1 LPAPKPQHPPRPR
14 SSTPSQAASEAED
27 FVVQILEAVTGGLEV
42 DLDPEALR
50 GRMECAAEEFDRRT
64 ATAFCDALLDQL
76 SDDPANVRLLE
87 ALVILG
93 LAHPDVLARA
103 RISLAVE
110 GRRLA
115 VLLER
120 GGEPE
125 RAQAV
130 LEFLASRLPGEPTID
145 QELAGLMRRSGNTAA
160 LVERYLSRAEA
171 AVERGR
177 VGEAIPWLQEVLLID
192 RTRRDVARMIRDLR
206 YGEVARERASRRRTR
221 WALGLA
227 TLSTLATVGVAW
239 NLDAHTR
246 FTQLPAAAPGDE
258 AALRCRLDAL
268 EGLAHARPVWI
279 GSTRVAEER
288 QRLRDQ
294 LEGIQ
299 QTVQLEAQLEEQ
311 RAAEQLSEA
320 EAHRLRGLA
329 LVDSLR
335 LEEALV
341 ALEACLQVAPAD
353 WPHAEQVRT
362 DAVAL
367 RRHLGGGR

>member
-1 LPAPKPQHPPRPR
+1 
-14 SSTPSQAASEAED
+14 
-27 FVVQILEAVTGGLEV
+27 
-42 DLDPEALR
+42 
-50 GRMECAAEEFDRRT
+50 
-64 ATAFCDALLDQL
+64 
-76 SDDPANVRLLE
+76 
-87 ALVILG
+87 
-93 LAHPDVLARA
+93 
-103 RISLAVE
+103 
-110 GRRLA
+110 
-115 VLLER
+115 
-120 GGEPE
+120 
-125 RAQAV
+125 V

>member
-1 LPAPKPQHPPRPR
+1 MPAPKPQHPPRPN
-14 SSTPSQAASEAED
+14 PSQTASEADD
-27 FVVQILEAVTGGLEV
+27 FVGQVLEAVTGGLEV

-93 LAHPDVLARA
+93 LAHPDVLSRA

-130 LEFLASRLPGEPTID
+130 LEFLAARLPGEPTID

-206 YGEVARERASRRRTR
+206 YGEVARERASQRRTR

-239 NLDAHTR
+239 NLDARHR
-246 FTQLPAAAPGDE
+246 FAQLPAAEAGDE
-258 AALRCRLDAL
+258 AALRCRLGAL
-268 EGLAHARPVWI
+268 EGLAHARPIWI
-279 GSTRVAEER
+279 GSTRVAAER
-288 QRLRDQ
+288 QRLQEQ
-294 LEGIQ
+294 LEGLEQAEQSQAQ
-299 QTVQLEAQLEEQ
+299 QQEQ
-311 RAAEQLSEA
+311 RAVEQLAEA

-329 LVDSLR
+329 LVESLR
-335 LEEALV
+335 LEEALI
-341 ALEACLQVAPAD
+341 ALDACLQIAPPN
-353 WPHAEQVRT
+353 WEHAEQVHT
-362 DAVAL
+362 DAEAL
-367 RRHLGGGR
+367 RRHLGGAR